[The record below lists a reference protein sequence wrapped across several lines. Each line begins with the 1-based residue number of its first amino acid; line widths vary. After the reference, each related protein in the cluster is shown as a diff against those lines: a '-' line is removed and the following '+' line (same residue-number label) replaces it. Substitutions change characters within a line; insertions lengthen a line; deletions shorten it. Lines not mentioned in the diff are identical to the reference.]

1 MLDLKP
7 IPPKFSTA
15 QIAQLLATH
24 YGVDCSS
31 LTDLGS
37 YIDQNILVI
46 DQRGKK
52 SVLKIHDG
60 AEQQEVIECQIKAAA
75 KIAQHLSQLQLPLT
89 VKSPSGNA
97 IEQVADSS
105 GQKYSI
111 RLIHFVEG
119 DMLKDLSEFSSELLE
134 HVGKTVAGT
143 DVALSGYYTA
153 AANRPDIPWDL
164 KNARQ
169 VSKLS
174 RYIKCPNKRRLADY
188 FFMKFEN
195 EVESVLLDTRK
206 SVVHGDLHRYS
217 MMVTADASAVSGII
231 DFGDL
236 VYTHTIC
243 NLAVCLSDIMIDSED
258 PIVTAGTVVK
268 AYHRQFPITEQ
279 EVSILHYLVCTRLAV
294 YVAMAAYSAD
304 ANSANKHTRL
314 KEEQVWNLIKRL
326 IEVNPIRAEDV
337 YRQSCG
343 FDSLL
348 SKHEEKAQENLAK
361 RHNMFSNML
370 YTHYK
375 EPLHVTGGA
384 LQYLYDNKGNTYFDC
399 VNNVS
404 QWGHSNPHIV
414 RPAQL
419 QISRLNTNSRYVY
432 DLMTD
437 YAEQLLATFP
447 DELEVVFFTNS
458 GSEANDL
465 AMRMVRTVTGQDDI
479 VVVDTAY
486 HGNSTACTEIS
497 PNRIDRPGKPGLAAN
512 IHKISA
518 PDTYRGKHLI
528 GEDNL
533 GEKYGNE
540 VTDIIDE
547 LAKEGKGPA
556 AFISESLVGT
566 GGQFVLP
573 ENYLNTVYKHV
584 RKSGGLCIADEVQV
598 GFGRTG
604 DHTWCFESQ
613 NVVPDIVTFGKP
625 MANGHPM
632 AALVT
637 TRAIAD
643 KFDNGITFFN
653 TFSANPVS
661 CAFGKA
667 VLDVL
672 QHDKIEDNVKKQ
684 SARMFEG
691 LNLLKEKYEF
701 VGDVRG
707 LGLYIGVEL
716 VKSKVSKEPATEIA
730 QWAIEALKQRFILL
744 NTNGYGNNIIKIK
757 PALTIEED
765 DVDRLVDALDK
776 VFAEVDLNKLSSE
789 K

>member
-1 MLDLKP
+1 MLDLTP
-7 IPPKFSTA
+7 IPPKFSSQ
-15 QIAQLLATH
+15 QIAQIVLKH
-24 YGVDCSS
+24 YGFEVAD

-46 DQRGKK
+46 DKLGKK
-52 SVLKIHDG
+52 LVLKIHDG
-60 AEQQEVIECQIKAAA
+60 AEQKEVIQCQIDAAK
-75 KIAQHLSQLQLPLT
+75 KIAQHLSELQLPLT
-89 VKSPSGNA
+89 IISLAGNQ
-97 IEQVADSS
+97 IEQVQVSS
-105 GQKYSI
+105 GQSHFI
-111 RLIHFVEG
+111 RLIDFVDG
-119 DMLKDLSEFSSELLE
+119 QMLKDVSPVSDQLLTDI
-134 HVGKTVAGT
+134 GQTVAAT
-143 DVALSGYYTA
+143 DVALADFYQP
-153 AANRPDIPWDL
+153 AANRPDMPWDL

-169 VSKLS
+169 AGKLT
-174 RYIKCPNKRRLADY
+174 RHIKDPAKRRLADY
-188 FFMKFEN
+188 FLMKYDN
-195 EVESVLLDTRK
+195 EVESTLLDCRK

-217 MMVTADASAVSGII
+217 MMLNGEQSAVAGII

-243 NLAVCLSDIMIDSED
+243 NLAVCLSDMMIDRDD
-258 PIVTAGTVVK
+258 PITTAALVVK
-268 AYHRQFPITEQ
+268 AYHQRFPITEQ

-294 YVAMAAYSAD
+294 YVAMAAYSAQTNAGND
-304 ANSANKHTRL
+304 HTQL
-314 KEEQVWNLIKRL
+314 KELQVWKLLKQLIA
-326 IEVNPIRAEDV
+326 VNPIRAEEA
-337 YRQSCG
+337 YRRACG
-343 FDSLL
+343 FESLL
-348 SKHEEKAQENLAK
+348 PKYQEKAQDNLKK
-361 RHNMFSNML
+361 REQMFSNML
-370 YTHYK
+370 YTHYQ

-384 LQYLYDNKGNTYFDC
+384 FQYLYDDKGNTYFDC

-414 RPAQL
+414 RPAQQ

-447 DELEVVFFTNS
+447 DELDVVFFTNS

-486 HGNSTACTEIS
+486 HGNSTACTNIS
-497 PNRIDRPGKPGLAAN
+497 PNRIDGPGKPGLPDNVHSIA
-512 IHKISA
+512 A
-518 PDTYRGKHLI
+518 PDTYRGKYLAS
-528 GEDNL
+528 EPKV
-533 GEKYGNE
+533 GEKYANE
-540 VTDIIDE
+540 VVAIIDN
-547 LAKEGKGPA
+547 LAKQDKAPA

-573 ENYLNTVYKHV
+573 ENYLNTVYQHI
-584 RKSGGLCIADEVQV
+584 RAAGGLCIADEVQV

-613 NVVPDIVTFGKP
+613 DVVPDIVTFGKP
-625 MANGHPM
+625 IANGHPM

-637 TRAIAD
+637 TRAIAE

-672 QHDKIEDNVKKQ
+672 QHDQIEKNVQKQ
-684 SARMFEG
+684 SARMFAG
-691 LNLLKEKYEF
+691 LNRLKDKYEF

-716 VKSKVSKEPATEIA
+716 VKDKASKEPATDIA
-730 QWAIEALKQRFILL
+730 KWAIEELKRRFILL
-744 NTNGYGNNIIKIK
+744 NTNGYDNNIIKIK
-757 PALTIEED
+757 PALTIDED
-765 DVDRLVDALDK
+765 DVDRLVDALDQ
-776 VFAEVDLNKLSSE
+776 VFSLVIQE